1 MGSVANCFDNA
12 LAESVFATLEC
23 ELFDRQPGG
32 RFATRREA
40 KLAVFD
46 YLETFYN
53 PRRRHS
59 ALGQLAPATFEARH
73 TLTTAACASDRSNE
87 VSTQAGQLYTPRGRG
102 DRPSPSCRDG
112 RPASR

>member
-1 MGSVANCFDNA
+1 VVLNQCTQDNVASSRSSTLRQGPSRVDAAPGAVAAGAFGLVEADQA
-12 LAESVFATLEC
+12 LGLIATLEC
-23 ELFDRQPGG
+23 ELFDQQPGG

-59 ALGQLAPATFEARH
+59 ALGHLAPATFEARH
-73 TLTTAACASDRSNE
+73 TLTTAA
-87 VSTQAGQLYTPRGRG
+87 
-102 DRPSPSCRDG
+102 
-112 RPASR
+112 